1 MLTKY
6 ENLLNLKPR
15 NLQQNQPIVN
25 VLQSRQVGGNPKMA
39 YNPGKTCGMCI
50 YDCIGQ
56 KFSDW
61 LGTLNVN

>member
-1 MLTKY
+1 
-6 ENLLNLKPR
+6 
-15 NLQQNQPIVN
+15 
-25 VLQSRQVGGNPKMA
+25 MA